1 MTAPFSELPAAIQ
14 WLFGL
19 QKYGIK
25 FGLSSTL
32 NLLARL
38 GVDHT
43 RGEYLHIAGTNGKGS
58 VAAMLSAILTAAGYK
73 AALFTSPHLVRLN
86 ERFRLQEQDI
96 GDERLLDLINRVR
109 QVMEEAEPPTFFEC
123 VTAMAFLYFLE
134 EGARPI
140 ILETGMGGRLDA
152 TNIVSPLV
160 TVITN
165 IALDHQEFLGH
176 SLKEVAAEKAG
187 IIKPGA
193 PLITGARQ
201 GRVLEI
207 FRRRCQEAQVPMYV
221 ADRHFRVR
229 GQPPGRFTYFG
240 LEWELHDLTVNL
252 SGRHQY
258 ANAALALAALEV
270 LVSRGY
276 EIPEQAVRRGLLQ
289 VRWPG
294 RLERLAADPRILLDG
309 AHNPAAA
316 GILARTL
323 KSLKKS
329 GRIFLVLGIMAD
341 KDMAGILAKLAPLAH
356 TVICTRPRYFRAAPP
371 EELAARV
378 AAVGVPTLT
387 AESVPEAIRRARE
400 LAGPKDH
407 IVITGSLF
415 TVGEAKA
422 YLGGREGEPA

>member
-1 MTAPFSELPAAIQ
+1 MSTPFADLPTAIR

-38 GVDHT
+38 GLDHT

-58 VAAMLSAILTAAGYK
+58 VAAMLSAILTAAGYP

-86 ERFRLQEQDI
+86 ERFRLQEKDI
-96 GDERLLDLINRVR
+96 GDARLLALINRVHEA
-109 QVMEEAEPPTFFEC
+109 VEEAEPPTFFEF
-123 VTAMAFLYFLE
+123 VTAMALLYFLE

-165 IALDHQEFLGH
+165 IAMDHEEFLGGT
-176 SLKEVAAEKAG
+176 LKEVAAEKAG

-201 GRVLEI
+201 RRVLEI
-207 FRRRCQEAQVPMYV
+207 FRRRCQECQVPMYV

-229 GQPPGRFTYFG
+229 GRPPGRFTYYG
-240 LEWELHDLTVNL
+240 LEWELHDLSVNL

-258 ANAALALAALEV
+258 NNAALALAALEV
-270 LVSRGY
+270 LASRGY
-276 EIPEQAVRRGLLQ
+276 EIPEQAVRRGLLS

-294 RLERLAADPRILLDG
+294 RLERAAQDPRILLDG

-323 KSLKKS
+323 KNLKKS
-329 GRIFLVLGIMAD
+329 GQIILVVGVMAD
-341 KDMAGILAKLAPLAH
+341 KDMAGILGKLVPLAH
-356 TVICTRPRYFRAAPP
+356 TVICTRPRYFRAARP
-371 EELAARV
+371 EDLAAQAAAFGV
-378 AAVGVPTLT
+378 ATET
-387 AESVPEAIRRARE
+387 AEGIPAAMQRARE
-400 LAGPKDH
+400 LAGPGDH
-407 IVITGSLF
+407 IVITGSLY

-422 YLGGREGEPA
+422 FLEGVEGEPA

>member
-1 MTAPFSELPAAIQ
+1 MGPFTDLPAAIT

-32 NLLARL
+32 NLLSRL
-38 GVDHT
+38 GLDHS
-43 RGEYLHIAGTNGKGS
+43 RGEYVHIAGTNGKGS
-58 VAAMLSAILTAAGYK
+58 VAAMLSAILTAAGYP

-86 ERFRLQEQDI
+86 ERFRLAERDI
-96 GDERLLDLINRVR
+96 DDARLLALINRVHG
-109 QVMEEAEPPTFFEC
+109 VIDETEPPTFFEF

-160 TVITN
+160 SIITN
-165 IALDHQEFLGH
+165 ISMDHQEFLGNT
-176 SLKEVAAEKAG
+176 LKEVAAEKAG

-201 GRVLEI
+201 RRVLEI
-207 FRRRCQEAQVPMYV
+207 FSRRCQEVQVPMYV

-229 GQPPGRFTYFG
+229 GSPPGRFSYFG
-240 LEWELHDLTVNL
+240 LGWEIPDLTVNL
-252 SGRHQY
+252 PGRHQY
-258 ANAALALAALEV
+258 GNAALALAALEI
-270 LVSRGY
+270 LARRGFDL
-276 EIPEQAVRRGLLQ
+276 PEAAIRRGLTQ

-294 RLERLAADPRILLDG
+294 RLERLASDPRILLDG

-323 KSLKKS
+323 KQLRKT
-329 GRIFLVLGIMAD
+329 GRLILVLGVMAD
-341 KDMAGILAKLAPLAH
+341 KDVDGILKKLVPPAH
-356 TVICTRPRYFRAAPP
+356 TVICTRPRYFRATRP
-371 EELAARV
+371 EDLAARV
-378 AAVGVPTLT
+378 TALGGTPLT
-387 AESVPEAIRRARE
+387 AASVPEAIRQARE
-400 LAGPKDH
+400 LAGDGDH
-407 IVITGSLF
+407 IVITGSLYM
-415 TVGEAKA
+415 VGEAKA
-422 YLGGREGEPA
+422 FFEAAEAGSG

>member
-1 MTAPFSELPAAIQ
+1 MRAPFTDLPTAIQ

-38 GVDHT
+38 GLDHT

-58 VAAMLSAILTAAGYK
+58 VAAMLSAILTAAGYP

-86 ERFRLQEQDI
+86 ERFRLQEKDI
-96 GDERLLDLINRVR
+96 EDLRLLALINRVHE
-109 QVMEEAEPPTFFEC
+109 VIDEAEPPTFFEF
-123 VTAMAFLYFLE
+123 VTAMALLYFLE

-165 IALDHQEFLGH
+165 IAMDHEEFLGRT
-176 SLKEVAAEKAG
+176 LKEVAAEKAG

-201 GRVLEI
+201 RRVLEI
-207 FRRRCQEAQVPMYV
+207 FRRRCQECQVPMYV

-229 GQPPGRFTYFG
+229 GRPPGRFTYYG
-240 LEWELHDLTVNL
+240 LEWELHDLAVSL

-258 ANAALALAALEV
+258 NNAALALAALEV
-270 LVSRGY
+270 LASRGY
-276 EIPEQAVRRGLLQ
+276 EIPEQAVRQGLLQ

-294 RLERLAADPRILLDG
+294 RLERLATDPRILLDG

-316 GILARTL
+316 VILARTL
-323 KSLKKS
+323 KNLKKS
-329 GRIFLVLGIMAD
+329 GRIFLILGIMAD
-341 KDMAGILAKLAPLAH
+341 KDMAGILSKLVPVAH
-356 TVICTRPRYFRAAPP
+356 TVICTRPKYFRAARP
-371 EELAARV
+371 EELAAQV
-378 AAVGVPTLT
+378 AAFGVATET
-387 AESVPEAIRRARE
+387 AESIPEAIRRARE
-400 LAGPKDH
+400 LAGSKDH
-407 IVITGSLF
+407 LVITGSLY

-422 YLGGREGEPA
+422 YLEGVEGEPA

>member
-38 GVDHT
+38 GLDHT

-96 GDERLLDLINRVR
+96 GDDRLLGLINRVR

-187 IIKPGA
+187 IIKAGA

-201 GRVLEI
+201 RRVLEI

-270 LVSRGY
+270 LASRGY

-329 GRIFLVLGIMAD
+329 GRIFLVMGIMAD

-378 AAVGVPTLT
+378 AAMGIPPLT

-422 YLGGREGEPA
+422 YLEGREGEPA